1 MAKTKTTKAARK
13 PKKNPYGMIDF
24 SFGDTQYQIDMNRRK
39 VYCRFIEVETS
50 KTSLIMG
57 AYNVALAQAK

>member
-1 MAKTKTTKAARK
+1 MAKAKTRVARK

-24 SFGDTQYQIDMNRRK
+24 SFGNMQYQIDMNRRK
-39 VYCRFIEVETS
+39 VYHRFIEVETA

-57 AYNVALAQAK
+57 AYTTALAQVK

>member
-1 MAKTKTTKAARK
+1 MAKTKTAKAARK
-13 PKKNPYGMIDF
+13 SKKNPYGMVDF
-24 SFGDTQYQIDMNRRK
+24 SFDNMQYLIDTNRRK
-39 VYCRFIEVETS
+39 VYHRFIEVETA

>member
-1 MAKTKTTKAARK
+1 MAKTKTMKTPRKA
-13 PKKNPYGMIDF
+13 KKNPYGMVDF
-24 SFGDTQYQIDMNRRK
+24 SFGNMQYQIDMNRRK
-39 VYCRFIEVETS
+39 VYHRFIEVETA

>member
-1 MAKTKTTKAARK
+1 MAKTKTAKAARK

-24 SFGDTQYQIDMNRRK
+24 SFGDTKYQIDTNRRK
-39 VYCRFIEVETS
+39 VYYRFIEVETS

-57 AYNVALAQAK
+57 AFNMALAQAK

>member
-1 MAKTKTTKAARK
+1 MAKTKTVKAARK
-13 PKKNPYGMIDF
+13 PKKNTYGMVDF
-24 SFGDTQYQIDMNRRK
+24 SFGDTSYQIDTNRRK
-39 VYCRFIEVETS
+39 VYYRFIEVETR